1 MYFSLQLYFVA
12 IRYLLTDSRH
22 FQKEQWHLL
31 KDTLLI
37 GLFQKKIQT
46 GSQQG
51 LEDIFEKTLGFL
63 GLSLYLWKLWIQEKK
78 RVNPRK
84 FCEIMVYSF
93 FGLEISTRPKTKT
106 DGNSTWFFLD
116 QLITP
121 RNSTSFFN
129 WTLEF
134 CHALSFLQYTYP
146 WNLHVLRGSLFPA
159 PLPPPPCF
167 WIFLEWHAHYS

>member
-1 MYFSLQLYFVA
+1 MYICIFLYSFILWQIDA
-12 IRYLLTDSRH
+12 YLLTLGTFKRNSDIYWRIPCRLGYSRKK
-22 FQKEQWHLL
+22 FKE
-31 KDTLLI
+31 
-37 GLFQKKIQT
+37 
-46 GSQQG
+46 GSRRG

-63 GLSLYLWKLWIQEKK
+63 GLSLYLWKLWIQQKK

-121 RNSTSFFN
+121 RNSTSF
-129 WTLEF
+129 LID
-134 CHALSFLQYTYP
+134 P
-146 WNLHVLRGSLFPA
+146 WNFLMLVHFFNIPTPGICMSSTPS
-159 PLPPPPCF
+159 PPWSPSPCF
-167 WIFLEWHAHYS
+167 WIFLE